1 MQGPDPKNDKMD
13 GFPPVRSIAF
23 AALLSRED
31 TCLPPAHRSIA
42 TCSGVIRL
50 GELTSDRRMEALS
63 ILRRPRRPRALVL
76 APTRELA
83 RQILSVLKS
92 VGHVCKVS
100 SDILVGGD
108 DYGAQRKRLAD
119 RPVDVLIAFTRDAG
133 DVFLGS
139 VRHVVID
146 EMDTMLEQG
155 FQGDIGKLL
164 HRCYIRRRWWRWRNT
179 KMAN

>member
-1 MQGPDPKNDKMD
+1 MD
-13 GFPPVRSIAF
+13 FHLYGRSGKTLAY
-23 AALLSRED
+23 LLPIVQWLRAQE
-31 TCLPPAHRSIA
+31 LLA
-42 TCSGVIRL
+42 L
-50 GELTSDRRMEALS
+50 GELTGDQRMEALS

-92 VGHVCKVS
+92 VGQVCKVS

-139 VRHVVID
+139 VSHVVID

-155 FQGDIGKLL
+155 FQEDIGKLL
-164 HRCYIRRRWWRWRNT
+164 Q
-179 KMAN
+179 

>member
-1 MQGPDPKNDKMD
+1 MD
-13 GFPPVRSIAF
+13 FHLYGRSGKTLAY
-23 AALLSRED
+23 LLPIIQWLRAQE
-31 TCLPPAHRSIA
+31 LLA
-42 TCSGVIRL
+42 L
-50 GELTSDRRMEALS
+50 GELTGDRRMEALS

-83 RQILSVLKS
+83 RQS
-92 VGHVCKVS
+92 VGQVCKVS

-108 DYGAQRKRLAD
+108 DYSAQRKRLAN

-164 HRCYIRRRWWRWRNT
+164 Q
-179 KMAN
+179 

>member
-1 MQGPDPKNDKMD
+1 M
-13 GFPPVRSIAF
+13 
-23 AALLSRED
+23 
-31 TCLPPAHRSIA
+31 
-42 TCSGVIRL
+42 
-50 GELTSDRRMEALS
+50 
-63 ILRRPRRPRALVL
+63 
-76 APTRELA
+76 
-83 RQILSVLKS
+83 
-92 VGHVCKVS
+92 VS

-155 FQGDIGKLL
+155 FQGGIGKLL
-164 HRCYIRRRWWRWRNT
+164 HRCYIGRKWWRWRNT